1 MPNRDPTDQA
11 FCFHP
16 VHFGIV
22 HTNSTILSLHLSPLL
37 ALPTLWRFRFWF
49 LTLFRLQ
56 LQLIIIVILS
66 QNQLL
71 SCYFYCRFEFIVR
84 YLFVY
89 CPNVSSHSLINQ
101 FDKSLQFQ
109 QQLSQIILIKGQGIN
124 LGQKSA
130 VILETRMN

>member
-1 MPNRDPTDQA
+1 MPYRDPTDLA

-37 ALPTLWRFRFWF
+37 ALPTLWRFLFWF

-66 QNQLL
+66 QNQQL
-71 SCYFYCRFEFIVR
+71 SCNFYCRFEFIVY
-84 YLFVY
+84 YLFVC
-89 CPNVSSHSLINQ
+89 CPNVSSHSLLNQ

-109 QQLSQIILIKGQGIN
+109 SLLSQIILIKGRDVN
-124 LGQKSA
+124 LGQKFA
-130 VILETRMN
+130 AILETRMN